1 MSTVSTVFVVLPSGT
16 DYSATEELERTLKFF
31 LDRREINH
39 TSRSYWDDGEYETE
53 VGVRLDLDPALCDD
67 HFERLLGGI
76 VYVTAQLFGEIRIQL
91 G

>member
-16 DYSATEELERTLKFF
+16 DYSATAELERTLKFF
-31 LDRREINH
+31 LDRREIKH

-67 HFERLLGGI
+67 HFVRLLGGI
-76 VYVTAQLFGEIRIQL
+76 VYVTAQLYGEIRIQL
-91 G
+91 R